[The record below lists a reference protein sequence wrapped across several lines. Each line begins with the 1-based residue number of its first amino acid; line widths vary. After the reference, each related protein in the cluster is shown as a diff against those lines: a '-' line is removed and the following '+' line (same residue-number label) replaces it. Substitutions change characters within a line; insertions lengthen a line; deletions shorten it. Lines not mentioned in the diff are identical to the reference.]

1 MHIFKCA
8 CHVGKC
14 KHLTKLIVAGAIL
27 FAETFT
33 IYYFDEMTIPVT
45 REKMCRHV
53 CQCGPISKI
62 DKINNKWLLLRTLA
76 RFDAYIDWIL
86 WCWSYFFVSHAC
98 IEVLFVGVLLYWRKL
113 RKWHTLKSTW
123 IKLMFVTCSPV
134 LPCECEHPQ
143 QMLIA
148 SVNLCIWKFTASS
161 SNSSSSRNSST
172 ATM

>member
-45 REKMCRHV
+45 REKMCRCV

-98 IEVLFVGVLLYWRKL
+98 IEVLFVGVLL
-113 RKWHTLKSTW
+113 LKEGAKMAHFK
-123 IKLMFVTCSPV
+123 IYLNKVDVCYMFTGATVWMRTPTTNVDSK
-134 LPCECEHPQ
+134 CESLYLKVHSQ
-143 QMLIA
+143 QQQQQQQ
-148 SVNLCIWKFTASS
+148 
-161 SNSSSSRNSST
+161 
-172 ATM
+172 